1 MESWAGLGNE
11 ARYILYVRIL
21 QFKKPSIAKVKGYM
35 QEYLNWLLGTIHVFM
50 RITLF
55 ILQFYLENPDDDVL
69 DYGVLSDSDVV
80 NKTFILYNP
89 NPIRVS
95 TCTCIYCHN
104 TSGHNRAKYQKY
116 YCDHMS

>member
-1 MESWAGLGNE
+1 
-11 ARYILYVRIL
+11 
-21 QFKKPSIAKVKGYM
+21 M
-35 QEYLNWLLGTIHVFM
+35 QEYLNWLLGTIQIFM

-104 TSGHNRAKYQKY
+104 TCTSGHNRAKYQKY